1 MAQQYCF
8 AVACPIVTRARFPM
22 LQQARLHAFAVPLT
36 HAVSP
41 SSLLRQVAVHI
52 GPHQVR
58 KGDRGLVVVG
68 ASLESGDVV
77 SGEGLEGGFADDDI
91 LLEEMRT
98 EEEEASHAKSAG
110 AGSGDCWWW
119 VGRSVGG

>member
-1 MAQQYCF
+1 M
-8 AVACPIVTRARFPM
+8 
-22 LQQARLHAFAVPLT
+22 
-36 HAVSP
+36 
-41 SSLLRQVAVHI
+41 
-52 GPHQVR
+52 R

-77 SGEGLEGGFADDDI
+77 SGEGLEGAFADDDI

-119 VGRSVGG
+119 VVRACIDQEAEDRWHVSLAGAILHSWAGVIPGVLGGAQQGRKTDEGQEL